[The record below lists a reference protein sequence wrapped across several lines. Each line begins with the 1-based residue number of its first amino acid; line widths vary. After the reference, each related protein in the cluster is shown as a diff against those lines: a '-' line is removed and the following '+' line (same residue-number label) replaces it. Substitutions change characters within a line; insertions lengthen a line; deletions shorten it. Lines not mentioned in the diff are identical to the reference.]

1 MHAKDIM
8 TAPARTVR
16 ADAPLEDAV
25 TLLEQLS
32 ITAAPVVDERG
43 VLVGLISEVDL
54 LRRQTGG
61 LRAGMRGGAAGA
73 GGAGPA
79 VGPGLAAHRVAE
91 VMSGL
96 PVVAWPEANVADIA
110 AMMVQHGVH
119 TVPVVVD
126 ERPVGV
132 VSRCDV
138 LRTILPTDV
147 SANAEAQRR
156 LDAYAGGRHRWSVTV
171 HDGAAAIGGTFDE
184 ETERAVAE
192 ALVRTTAGV
201 RSVRSPA
208 QPG

>member
-16 ADAPLEDAV
+16 AGAPLQDAIR
-25 TLLEQLS
+25 LLEELS
-32 ITAAPVVDERG
+32 VTAAPVVDERG
-43 VLVGLISEVDL
+43 ALVGLISEVDL
-54 LRRQTGG
+54 LRQQTG
-61 LRAGMRGGAAGA
+61 RARAAMHGGTARANRA
-73 GGAGPA
+73 P
-79 VGPGLAAHRVAE
+79 GPGLGALRVAE

-96 PVVAWPEANVADIA
+96 PVVAWPDSDVADIA

-147 SANAEAQRR
+147 SARAEAQRR
-156 LDAYAGGRHRWSVTV
+156 LDAYDGGRHRWSVVV
-171 HDGAAAIGGTFDE
+171 HDGVATVGGTFDE
-184 ETERAVAE
+184 QTEWTVAE

-201 RSVRSPA
+201 RSMCGAGEPA
-208 QPG
+208 